1 MSEDYYKA
9 RIGELERELEAA
21 NAENVRL
28 SGKSGY
34 CLECERLARENESL
48 TAIINQYD
56 YAEECQDEQKLWEL
70 YRDSRK
76 LFFIQGDGI
85 NLQGGSDTNKDA
97 LENAQAAFKV
107 WKERER

>member
-21 NAENVRL
+21 HAEL
-28 SGKSGY
+28 GQYGADIKM
-34 CLECERLARENESL
+34 LEAREHNL
-48 TAIINQYD
+48 QNIYD
-56 YAEECQDEQKLWEL
+56 REKLWEL

-97 LENAQAAFKV
+97 LENARAAFKV
-107 WKERER
+107 WKERK